1 MTSRCIPV
9 IVGVVT
15 FLILPMSSRVHAQQP
30 SPTPDAAVHLSL
42 AAAVDM
48 ALAHNHKVQLARLS
62 VRDNQEQKRIAQ
74 SHYYPVL
81 KDESEV
87 HYITELE
94 GIVLPEGALSHG
106 TAAGPVPAQTVRIDQ
121 GASASYTS
129 ITELAQPLTQ
139 MFRIRAGVRAAD
151 ADLASSRIE
160 AGDTTNAIAL
170 QVHQLYYSYLIEQ
183 LEVSA
188 AQDAAAAASTTETE
202 NQQGLQEGRLL
213 ADAEL
218 ASRATL
224 LEDQRSVLVAKL
236 NLDDLTLQLD
246 DVLGLAMG
254 TRLQLDPDALG
265 NSPQLPSRDDA
276 FTAVLRQ
283 NPSVLAAQQSVEK
296 ARAGVAAAHD
306 AYIPDVTG
314 FARYDY
320 QSGLPFLEHNFGSFG
335 ANVSYTLFDGGAR
348 EASIR
353 DANVKLSMAQTQ
365 LAQTQDDAR
374 VEISAAYD
382 KMQTLVELVK
392 VSSLTLEAREETLR
406 VQTQRAGVEAELASG
421 IAGARAQT
429 TSAKASVL
437 EAKLNLYLAQNNIL
451 KLLGQLPR

>member
-1 MTSRCIPV
+1 
-9 IVGVVT
+9 
-15 FLILPMSSRVHAQQP
+15 
-30 SPTPDAAVHLSL
+30 
-42 AAAVDM
+42 
-48 ALAHNHKVQLARLS
+48 
-62 VRDNQEQKRIAQ
+62 
-74 SHYYPVL
+74 
-81 KDESEV
+81 
-87 HYITELE
+87 
-94 GIVLPEGALSHG
+94 
-106 TAAGPVPAQTVRIDQ
+106 
-121 GASASYTS
+121 
-129 ITELAQPLTQ
+129 
-139 MFRIRAGVRAAD
+139 
-151 ADLASSRIE
+151 
-160 AGDTTNAIAL
+160 
-170 QVHQLYYSYLIEQ
+170 
-183 LEVSA
+183 
-188 AQDAAAAASTTETE
+188 
-202 NQQGLQEGRLL
+202 LQEGRLL

-365 LAQTQDDAR
+365 LAQAQDDAR